1 MSKEHLKVGKGIRK
15 KKFCNRF
22 RVAAFGI
29 CLLVYILERMDERE
43 FARLVK
49 RLKDGTATP
58 RERAQLESKWEQAMR
73 DDSGL
78 QNLAPTDRE
87 ELKTEMYESI
97 SQQLGFIQPRRRIN
111 PAYLLYKVAA
121 SFTLL
126 CVLTYFLYSYYQ
138 KSDGIVIS
146 ENLFI
151 DVQTKFGEQLSVTL
165 PDNSGVVLNG
175 NSKLRY
181 AKNWASNSPRE
192 VWIAGE
198 GFFAVQH
205 TKNHQKFIVHTQ
217 EGLDVEVLGTKFNV
231 KSRGRGSEVL
241 LTEGS
246 VKLNLGSESKNEV
259 ILKPGE
265 MATMKEKKLQ
275 KKSVEGKKYTSWV
288 KRKLYFDK
296 MPLSELAEILNDTYG
311 VQVTFQSDELKSRQ
325 LSGEI
330 SSASIDDILFAVA
343 ETFDLEVTR
352 QGSVSVIFSSKSK

>member
-1 MSKEHLKVGKGIRK
+1 M
-15 KKFCNRF
+15 N
-22 RVAAFGI
+22 A
-29 CLLVYILERMDERE
+29 RE
-43 FARLVK
+43 LARLTK

-58 RERAQLESKWEQAMR
+58 RERAQLESRWEQALG

-78 QNLAPTDRE
+78 QGLGPTDRE
-87 ELKTEMYESI
+87 QLKTEMYESI
-97 SQQLGFIQPRRRIN
+97 SERLGFIQPTRRIN
-111 PAYLLYKVAA
+111 PAHLLYKVAA

-138 KSDGIVIS
+138 KSETIDLS

-151 DVQTKFGEQLSVTL
+151 EVQTKFGEQLSVTL
-165 PDNSGVVLNG
+165 PDKSSVILNG

-181 AKNWASNSPRE
+181 SKNWTSTSPRE

-205 TKNHQKFIVHTQ
+205 TENHQKFIVRTQ

-265 MATMKEKKLQ
+265 MATMKEKKLL

-288 KRKLYFDK
+288 SRKLYFDK
-296 MPLSELAEILNDTYG
+296 MPLTELAEMLNDTYG
-311 VQVTFQSDELKSRQ
+311 FKVTFQDEDLKTRR

-330 SSASIDDILFAVA
+330 SSASIDDILYAIA
-343 ETFDLEVTR
+343 ETFDVEVTR
-352 QGSVSVIFSSKSK
+352 QDDNSLIFSSKPK